1 MKYRLLTLE
10 ELKELE
16 PEFIRFLSS
25 NQITADDWVSIKANN
40 PQKVDE
46 LVELFSDI
54 VLEKVLSKVKY
65 AEQRSSDNLLLFH
78 FTESDIILT
87 GLSTQE
93 DSDID
98 FTQQEC
104 IANIAENP
112 KKYSGQVNLFKSKKT
127 YSKSR
132 EEEIFAILSAG
143 GLITDEKLFNAL
155 SSM

>member
-16 PEFIRFLSS
+16 PEFVRFLSS
-25 NQITADDWVSIKANN
+25 NQITADDWISIKANN

-54 VLEKVLSKVKY
+54 VLEKVLTKVKY
-65 AEQRSSDNLLLFH
+65 AEQRSSDSLLLFH
-78 FTESDIILT
+78 FTDEEIILA
-87 GLSTQE
+87 GLSTQK
-93 DSDID
+93 DSEID

-104 IANIAENP
+104 IAEIAANP
-112 KKYSGQVNLFKSKKT
+112 SNFSGQINFFKTEKKYI
-127 YSKSR
+127 KSR
-132 EEEIFAILSAG
+132 EEEIFAILAAG

-155 SSM
+155 A

>member
-40 PQKVDE
+40 LQKVDE

-87 GLSTQE
+87 GLSTQK

-112 KKYSGQVNLFKSKKT
+112 EKYSGQVNLFKSKKT

-155 SSM
+155 SSI

>member
-16 PEFIRFLSS
+16 PEFVRFLAS
-25 NQITADDWVSIKANN
+25 NQITADDWVAIKTNN
-40 PQKVDE
+40 TTKVDE

-65 AEQRSSDNLLLFH
+65 AEQRSSDSLLLFN
-78 FTESDIILT
+78 FTDDKILLA
-87 GLSTQE
+87 GLSTQK

-104 IANIAENP
+104 IAKIAANP
-112 KKYSGQVNLFKSKKT
+112 TNFSGQINYFKSEKT
-127 YSKSR
+127 YIKSR

-143 GLITDEKLFNAL
+143 GLITDEKLFNTM
-155 SSM
+155 SGI